1 MTSNVQ
7 ILRDGAIVTIRFD
20 RPDKKN
26 AITVAMYQAMADAL
40 VEAERDDG
48 VRVVLFTAAGDTF
61 TAGNDLGDFMKN
73 PPVGPDSPVLQF
85 LAAISQAKKPL
96 VAAVD
101 GNAVGVGLT
110 MLLHC
115 DLVYASERAVLRA
128 PFVDLGLVPEAASSL
143 LLPRLIGHQRAA
155 ELLLLGEPID
165 ASRARELGLV
175 NRVVPVEALA
185 GEAQRAAERLAAKP
199 PEALALTKALLK
211 DSNHAT
217 VAERILHEARIF
229 AGRLASAEVRE
240 AISAFFQKRAPDFS
254 RK

>member
-1 MTSNVQ
+1 MTSHVL
-7 ILRDGAIVTIRFD
+7 ISKDGAITTIRLD
-20 RPDKKN
+20 RPEKKN
-26 AITVAMYQAMADAL
+26 AITVAMYQAMADA
-40 VEAERDDG
+40 VNEAERDDA
-48 VRVVLFTAAGDTF
+48 VRVILLTASGDTF
-61 TAGNDLGDFMKN
+61 TAGNDLGDFMSK

-85 LAAISQAKKPL
+85 LAAIARAKKPL

-143 LLPRLIGHQRAA
+143 LLPRAIGHQRAA
-155 ELLLLGEPID
+155 ALLLLGEPLTAI
-165 ASRARELGLV
+165 RARELGLV
-175 NRVVPVEALA
+175 NEVVPAADLEATA
-185 GEAQRAAERLAAKP
+185 RAAAARLAQKA

-211 DSNHAT
+211 ETGHAT
-217 VAERILHEARIF
+217 VTERIAHEAQIF
-229 AGRLASAEVRE
+229 GARLASAEVRE

-254 RK
+254 KK